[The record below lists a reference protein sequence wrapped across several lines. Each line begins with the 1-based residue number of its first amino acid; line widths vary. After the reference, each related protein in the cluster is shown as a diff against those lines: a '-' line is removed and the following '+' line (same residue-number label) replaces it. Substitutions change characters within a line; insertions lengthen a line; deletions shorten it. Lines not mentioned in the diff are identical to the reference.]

1 VCAVDAGANAGAEE
15 PMSTFSVA
23 GGAKADGAEGAG
35 GHAIVMGLMGLDVG
49 ANGEASVAFKIDVA
63 TGDDGAGCVAGGEA
77 GSSGE
82 GIEPENR
89 LLNEVSD
96 DETGDIAER

>member
-49 ANGEASVAFKIDVA
+49 ANG
-63 TGDDGAGCVAGGEA
+63 
-77 GSSGE
+77 
-82 GIEPENR
+82 
-89 LLNEVSD
+89 
-96 DETGDIAER
+96 